1 MTMKQNKNFYF
12 NQNYKPIKRHYPY
25 YNELNTYKN
34 FFKKIPK
41 LSAEDKDI
49 IKYFD
54 KQDTD
59 ISENKGELINYHIIS
74 DKDSDLELN
83 FNYSE
88 INLLADNNTILAL
101 NYEDCLTENNNNPK
115 KIIKTIRMKINVT
128 VTKIILKIIMI
139 IIKKVI
145 QI

>member
-1 MTMKQNKNFYF
+1 MILIKIISQ
-12 NQNYKPIKRHYPY
+12 KRHYPY

-41 LSAEDKDI
+41 LWAEDKDI

-83 FNYSE
+83 SNYSE
-88 INLLADNNTILAL
+88 IHLLADNNTILAL

-115 KIIKTIRMKINVT
+115 KIIKTIRMKINIT
-128 VTKIILKIIMI
+128 VKL
-139 IIKKVI
+139 
-145 QI
+145 